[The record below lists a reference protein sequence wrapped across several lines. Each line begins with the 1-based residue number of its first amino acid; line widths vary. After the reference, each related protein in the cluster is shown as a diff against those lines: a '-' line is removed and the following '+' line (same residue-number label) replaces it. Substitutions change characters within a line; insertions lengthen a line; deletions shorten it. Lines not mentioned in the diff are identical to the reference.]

1 MRSPL
6 AYRAPFLAALLLSAP
21 LARAAEPEAAPAP
34 TAVASP
40 PTETPAPEPAAKPV
54 TAPDAKPKTGRA
66 LVVHRWGLGY
76 FGQMDV
82 PIGWTGARAAGSSVP
97 LQMVGARTWLGRVRL
112 DLAVGVNLQGG
123 SNDVDGA
130 SSSQPSFFAWGARV
144 AAPIALYSA
153 QNFTVFLGP
162 EIAYGRANE
171 STPAVAENPVTGERA
186 KQQVDHSG
194 HRFALGARG
203 GAEVHFG
210 FMGLPRLAL
219 DATLGL
225 SLDLTAG
232 YSDGIATKSL
242 VTNGSASYSHVG
254 LQSFTSHQPWNI
266 FITNVAAVYYF

>member
-1 MRSPL
+1 M
-6 AYRAPFLAALLLSAP
+6 
-21 LARAAEPEAAPAP
+21 
-34 TAVASP
+34 
-40 PTETPAPEPAAKPV
+40 
-54 TAPDAKPKTGRA
+54 G
-66 LVVHRWGLGY
+66 RWGLGY

-82 PIGWTGARAAGSSVP
+82 PIGWTGARAEGSSVP

-112 DLAVGVNLQGG
+112 DLAIGVNLQHG
-123 SNDVDGA
+123 SNDVDGTTT
-130 SSSQPSFFAWGARV
+130 SQPSLYAWGARV

-153 QNFTVFLGP
+153 QNFTVYLGP
-162 EIAYGRANE
+162 EIAYGRATE
-171 STPAVAENPVTGERA
+171 TTPAVAENPVTGAPA
-186 KQQVDHSG
+186 KPEVDHSG
-194 HRFALGARG
+194 HRFAIGARG

-232 YSDGIATKSL
+232 YSDGIATKSYL
-242 VTNGSASYSHVG
+242 PNGSASYSHVA